1 MTTHSATLST
11 RIAIP
16 TLADVASRAAMIVLR
31 GGLIGILVWL
41 GAFKFTDVEARAIE
55 PLVANSPLLGWL
67 YAVASVQ
74 GVSNLIGSSELAI
87 AGLMALRGLSP
98 RACAIGSLAAVGMF
112 LTTLTFLATTP
123 GLWDTV
129 PGFPLP
135 VTNETGF
142 FLVKDVFLLGAALA
156 SAAEA
161 LGAIESH

>member
-1 MTTHSATLST
+1 MTTRTATLVG
-11 RIAIP
+11 RIATP
-16 TLADVASRAAMIVLR
+16 ALADVVSRAAMLVLR
-31 GGLIGILVWL
+31 GGLIGILLWL
-41 GAFKFTDVEARAIE
+41 GTFKFTDVEAKAIE

-74 GVSNLIGSSELAI
+74 GVSNLIGTSELVI
-87 AGLMALRGLSP
+87 AALLAMRGLSP
-98 RACAIGSLAAVGMF
+98 HVCAAGSLAAVGMF
-112 LTTLTFLATTP
+112 LTTLSFLATTP
-123 GLWDTV
+123 GLWGSV

-161 LGAIESH
+161 LGAIESD